1 MTGMF
6 ISFIVGMVAA
16 TIVWLL
22 VLRNNRKHI
31 NRMLDIEDWAT
42 DIIDEVAGVSKE
54 KARDIADAL
63 KDEIKKLK

>member
-6 ISFIVGMVAA
+6 IAFIVGMVAA

-31 NRMLDIEDWAT
+31 NRMLDVEDWAT